1 MNNALR
7 DSLRG
12 ALDYAGLFPPAGLP
26 LGQAINNYA
35 AYRESEHRDLLGA
48 FVCPSNR
55 LTELESLLPGR
66 GEWPL
71 AVVGGSDLPRDFEAV
86 LAFNQR
92 MPGIAKI
99 RSFELRFDGV
109 SPIPGG
115 LKTMQGKG
123 VRVYLEGPWSG
134 DGMESV
140 KYFGLHAQLRMGGA
154 EQAAFPSVTV
164 VAAWLRKDAELELP
178 YRATAGLQHPVRG
191 VRFLSYAADSATA
204 RMHGFLNLAA
214 ATAAA
219 AEGGPVERLLET
231 EDPGEL
237 LPWLGRRGLLHGMAA
252 CSFEEPVA
260 ELQDL
265 RLI

>member
-1 MNNALR
+1 MSIALC

-12 ALDYAGLFPPAGLP
+12 AFDYAGLFPPAGLP
-26 LGQAINNYA
+26 LEQALANYA
-35 AYRESEHRDLLGA
+35 AYRESDHRDLLGS

-55 LTELESLLPGR
+55 LTEIESLLPGG

-71 AVVGGSDLPRDFEAV
+71 AVVGGASLPRDFETV
-86 LAFNQR
+86 LAFNRR
-92 MPGIAKI
+92 MVGVARI
-99 RSFELRFDGV
+99 RSFEMPFDGV

-134 DGMESV
+134 EGLESV
-140 KYFGLHAQLRMGGA
+140 KYFGLQAQLRMGGA
-154 EQAAFPSVTV
+154 EQTAFPSTTV
-164 VAAWLRKDAELELP
+164 VAAWLRKGAALELP
-178 YRATAGLQHPVRG
+178 FRASAGLQHPVRC
-191 VRFLSYAADSATA
+191 VRFLSYAPDSATA

-219 AEGGPVERLLET
+219 KQGGPVEHLLES
-231 EDPGEL
+231 EDAEEL
-237 LPWLGRRGLLHGMAA
+237 LPWLGSQDLLEGIAA

>member
-1 MNNALR
+1 MNSALR

-12 ALDYAGLFPPAGLP
+12 ALDYAGLFPPVGLP
-26 LGQAINNYA
+26 MEQAIANYA
-35 AYRESEHRDLLGA
+35 AYREGDHRDLLGS

-55 LTELESLLPGR
+55 LTELESLLPGK
-66 GEWPL
+66 GEWPI
-71 AVVGGSDLPRDFEAV
+71 AVVGVSELPRDFEAV
-86 LAFNQR
+86 LSFNVR
-92 MPGIAKI
+92 MAGIGRI
-99 RSFELRFDGV
+99 RSFTMPFDGV

-123 VRVYLEGPWSG
+123 VRIYLEGPWSG
-134 DGMESV
+134 EGMESV
-140 KYFGLHAQLRMGGA
+140 KYFGLQAQVRLGGA
-154 EQAAFPSVTV
+154 EQTAFPSAAVL
-164 VAAWLRKDAELELP
+164 AAWLRRDAELELP
-178 YRATAGLQHPVRG
+178 FRAAAGFQHPVRG
-191 VRFLSYAADSATA
+191 VRFLNHEADSTTV

-214 ATAAA
+214 ATAAGRA
-219 AEGGPVERLLET
+219 GGPVEKLLES

-237 LPWLGRRGLLHGMAA
+237 LPWIGRPSLLLGMTA